1 MARCLL
7 SGGACSYQGC
17 VMYDNMSRYIAEYRA
32 CLSREEVQVRGGR
45 VEVLPEAL
53 QAILRGEQDE

>member
-32 CLSREEVQVRGGR
+32 CLSREEVPMRGGR